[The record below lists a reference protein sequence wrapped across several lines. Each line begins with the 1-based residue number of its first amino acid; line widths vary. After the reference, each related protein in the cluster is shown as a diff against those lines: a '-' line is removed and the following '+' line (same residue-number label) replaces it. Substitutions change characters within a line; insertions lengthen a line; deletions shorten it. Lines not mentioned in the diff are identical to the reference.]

1 MVIILIIK
9 IITIILSRCCCTTTR
24 LASESRSTYAALF
37 LPTALRLL
45 LGRGGGGRT
54 LGFSQYISRGETLKA
69 PAGVCTHLGGSKRRG
84 SRPVRCDIMGHP
96 PPLSSVTARDA
107 PQPDLRKLYLCGST
121 LSLLLAEGSV
131 GSVAGGG
138 PNTTTITADNMATC
152 YKRGFD
158 HVCLYLNSLTN

>member
-1 MVIILIIK
+1 MYVVIILIIK

-84 SRPVRCDIMGHP
+84 SRPVRCDIMGP
-96 PPLSSVTARDA
+96 PPTPTPSPTLQRDSQRRPSARFEEIVSVWFHFV
-107 PQPDLRKLYLCGST
+107 PF
-121 LSLLLAEGSV
+121 V
-131 GSVAGGG
+131 G
-138 PNTTTITADNMATC
+138 
-152 YKRGFD
+152 
-158 HVCLYLNSLTN
+158 